1 MENIFYANSDNSLCN
16 IVHSYS
22 VSDHSSRDLETL
34 GFQKNAFGAALERGI
49 ARQTILLTALL
60 DLAHRFS
67 STVDNL
73 THIFH
78 TEVHLVDD
86 IPAADTPT
94 QETGAGVA
102 TLSVAARH
110 DWHGGHVSLLTGR
123 SLVSLNTL
131 VASQQTREV
140 SGNIALHRSAWL
152 VASTISRFVG
162 LVGLISSSIA
172 GLVGFIGLISSSIPG
187 LVGLVASSIARLVRL
202 IASSIARLVGLIAS
216 SIARLVG
223 LVFIAIW
230 PFCRSSN
237 TEESE
242 DQEYRNSYH
251 G

>member
-1 MENIFYANSDNSLCN
+1 
-16 IVHSYS
+16 
-22 VSDHSSRDLETL
+22 LES
-34 GFQKNAFGAALERGI
+34 GV
-49 ARQTILLTALL
+49 ARQTVLLTALL

-73 THIFH
+73 PHVFH

-86 IPAADTPT
+86 ISAADTPA

-110 DWHGGHVSLLTGR
+110 DWHGGHVSLLTGG

-140 SGNIALHRSAWL
+140 GSNVTLHRSARL

-162 LVGLISSSIA
+162 LVGLI
-172 GLVGFIGLISSSIPG
+172 
-187 LVGLVASSIARLVRL
+187 ASS
-202 IASSIARLVGLIAS
+202 IASSIARLVWFVGLVGLVTSSIVGLVGLVGLIAT
-216 SIARLVG
+216 SIATSIARLIGLIGLVSSTIPRLVG
-223 LVFIAIW
+223 LVATGLVTTSISLFIIAIW

-237 TEESE
+237 AEESE
-242 DQEYRNSYH
+242 DQKYRNSYH